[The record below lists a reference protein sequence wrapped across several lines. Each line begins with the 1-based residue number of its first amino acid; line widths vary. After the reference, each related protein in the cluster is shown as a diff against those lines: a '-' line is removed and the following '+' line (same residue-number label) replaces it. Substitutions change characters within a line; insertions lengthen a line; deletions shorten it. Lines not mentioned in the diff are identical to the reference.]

1 MVVSSPGAQALADC
15 PAVTWL
21 STHRTARRPYSP
33 ATSASGGSMTTVGS
47 WEPTPAT
54 CTRSTSQVD
63 TSQACKPV
71 DRLMPSLSYR
81 TEPRSDLG
89 RPRIERSESDAQPA
103 DIATR
108 IASACT
114 KPSDSG
120 ENASRLWPTNPG
132 TRTSSPCVVRC

>member
-47 WEPTPAT
+47 WELTPAT

-63 TSQACKPV
+63 TSQASKRV
-71 DRLMPSLSYR
+71 VRLMPSRSYR
-81 TEPRSDLG
+81 TERRYDLAS
-89 RPRIERSESDAQPA
+89 SEPTATHNRL
-103 DIATR
+103 IAR
-108 IASACT
+108 Q
-114 KPSDSG
+114 G
-120 ENASRLWPTNPG
+120 W
-132 TRTSSPCVVRC
+132 